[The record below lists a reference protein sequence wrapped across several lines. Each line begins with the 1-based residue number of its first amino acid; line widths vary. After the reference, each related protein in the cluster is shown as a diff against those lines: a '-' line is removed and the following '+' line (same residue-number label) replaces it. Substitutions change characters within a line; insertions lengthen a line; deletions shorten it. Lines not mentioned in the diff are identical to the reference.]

1 MHMNT
6 SSNGNIFRVT
16 GHLCEAG
23 EFPAQRPV
31 TRSFDV
37 FFDLRLNKRLT
48 EQSRGWW
55 FETLSCPLWRPRNE
69 SLQMIFITNHA
80 TLWTHILRITTARKL
95 PSGSLMHTSP
105 LGIELPYLQRTHCLI
120 PNVKFINS
128 GAISI
133 FKAVDP
139 RTNFKGIPS
148 FDGFRPGSRKSIAL
162 FATWIHV
169 TAIQVGPDA
178 LPRLPRED

>member
-1 MHMNT
+1 MA
-6 SSNGNIFRVT
+6 SRLYEILRK
-16 GHLCEAG
+16 
-23 EFPAQRPV
+23 
-31 TRSFDV
+31 DV
-37 FFDLRLNKRLT
+37 FSDI
-48 EQSRGWW
+48 
-55 FETLSCPLWRPRNE
+55 ETGPRSAMR
-69 SLQMIFITNHA
+69 SLEMIFITNHA
-80 TLWTHILRITTARKL
+80 TKRTLWTHILRITTTWRL

-128 GAISI
+128 SAISV

-148 FDGFRPGSRKSIAL
+148 SDGFRPGSRKSIAL
-162 FATWIHV
+162 FATWIHI

-178 LPRLPRED
+178 IPRLPRED